1 MMGED
6 MGSERILT
14 DEAVALVEA
23 NARLLID
30 QVRQAKLTAS
40 QLEAALALVVG
51 VVANDPDLQ
60 GGVVLQ
66 RIAGQVRLCA
76 DMPELAAETIGCDIE
91 RVNPA
96 ILRAAAGVLC
106 DVEGAIEAFEAPG
119 EPITL
124 H

>member
-1 MMGED
+1 MTGEAAH
-6 MGSERILT
+6 MTE
-14 DEAVALVEA
+14 EAVALVEA

-30 QVRQAKLTAS
+30 QAREAKLKAS

-66 RIAGQVRLCA
+66 RIAGQLRLCA
-76 DMPELAAETIGCDIE
+76 DVPELAAETIGCDVE
-91 RVNPA
+91 RVSPS
-96 ILRAAAGVLC
+96 ILRAAAGVLS
-106 DVEGAIEAFEAPG
+106 DLEAAIDAAAADGQPV
-119 EPITL
+119 TV

>member
-1 MMGED
+1 MGN
-6 MGSERILT
+6 ERIMT
-14 DEAVALVEA
+14 DEAIALVEA

-30 QVRQAKLTAS
+30 QVRAAKLTAS

-76 DMPELAAETIGCDIE
+76 DVPELAAETIGCDIE

-106 DVEGAIEAFEAPG
+106 DVEGAVEAFEAPG
-119 EPITL
+119 EQVTL

>member
-1 MMGED
+1 MTGDD
-6 MGSERILT
+6 MQRVRIMT

-30 QVRQAKLTAS
+30 QVREAKLTAS

-51 VVANDPDLQ
+51 VIANDPDLH

-76 DMPELAAETIGCDIE
+76 DVPELAAETIGCAIE

-106 DVEGAIEAFEAPG
+106 DLDSAIEAFQAAGG
-119 EPITL
+119 EITI

>member
-1 MMGED
+1 MSGD
-6 MGSERILT
+6 SARSERVMT
-14 DEAVALVEA
+14 EEAVALVEA

-30 QVRQAKLTAS
+30 QLRQAKLTAS

-76 DMPELAAETIGCDIE
+76 DVPELAAETIGCDIE
-91 RVNPA
+91 RVSPT

-106 DVEGAIEAFEAPG
+106 DVESAVEAFEAAG
-119 EPITL
+119 EQITL